1 MSLGTASA
9 PYTSSMPERARILLV
24 EDDPRLAQ
32 MLEQLLAD
40 EGYDTVLARDGQRA
54 LHEGLTQEFDAVV
67 LDRGLPLMEGLD
79 VLSRLRGRGILTPAL
94 VLSALGNPADRV
106 EGLDRGAED
115 YLAKPFDIDEL
126 LARIRALLRR
136 HRSDVPV
143 LALPGGSLDVAGRTV
158 TAKDATIV
166 TLSERESQL
175 LERLARRPNQVF
187 EREDL
192 LSSVF
197 PDADDPGVV
206 DTYVHYLRK
215 KTDPGIVQ
223 TVRGRGYRLGLM

>member
-1 MSLGTASA
+1 M
-9 PYTSSMPERARILLV
+9 
-24 EDDPRLAQ
+24 
-32 MLEQLLAD
+32 
-40 EGYDTVLARDGQRA
+40 
-54 LHEGLTQEFDAVV
+54 
-67 LDRGLPLMEGLD
+67 
-79 VLSRLRGRGILTPAL
+79 
-94 VLSALGNPADRV
+94 LSALGNPADRV

-136 HRSDVPV
+136 HSSTVPV
-143 LALPGGSLDVAGRTV
+143 LALVSGSLDTASRTV
-158 TAKDATIV
+158 TTGEGENV

-187 EREDL
+187 ERNGL
-192 LSSVF
+192 LASVF

-215 KTDPGIVQ
+215 KLGRDSVK
-223 TVRGRGYRLGLM
+223 TVRGIGYRLGPLP